1 MKENLVIT
9 FIHPSWPCHRGCVRI
24 GAIAPTNF
32 DKFHKLLAWR
42 EILKMRQN
50 FLSFIFRGDVWDV
63 HETYN
68 REFAQVYNIFIE
80 EFPKF
85 APVCLKTLRGPC
97 IFFSIVLGE
106 NILFF
111 KKAFKIS
118 DCILG
123 MLLGVLHSIMHMSR
137 KIAIRWSLI
146 EMRRRRRA
154 SLLFPLSFCGSEF
167 YYAM

>member
-1 MKENLVIT
+1 MQLHLPILTNSISFQHEEKFWKWDKISWVSYFGEMFETFMRPMIENLHK
-9 FIHPSWPCHRGCVRI
+9 FIIFSLRVPKICTCLFENFTWPLHV
-24 GAIAPTNF
+24 F
-32 DKFHKLLAWR
+32 
-42 EILKMRQN
+42 QY
-50 FLSFIFRGDVWDV
+50 FLRRK
-63 HETYN
+63 Y
-68 REFAQVYNIFIE
+68 
-80 EFPKF
+80 
-85 APVCLKTLRGPC
+85 TL
-97 IFFSIVLGE
+97 
-106 NILFF
+106 F